1 MKNTIKYTLMA
12 TCISLASVQAWG
24 DQTNLVRNLEINL
37 VGIAQGSSTTA
48 GNVTTTSVD
57 KVKLE
62 TGDIVGAIGM
72 ATGNTFSPNAELV
85 VIMPLPSGSTTVAI
99 RDGGNSVNVTAFF
112 AQSYLSDV
120 VGNSTVHNRTGKA
133 NGSNYSMQ
141 QFTLQDSNAYQPLA
155 LHYVL
160 SGVAVEDFT
169 IPAIPGP
176 RSELSAE
183 VSGTGDS
190 NGKLLII
197 QGTIRITGRTVEV
210 VPGNS
215 GGPPA

>member
-57 KVKLE
+57 KVKVA
-62 TGDIVGAIGM
+62 TDDIIGAIGM
-72 ATGNTFSPNAELV
+72 VTGNNFSSNAELV
-85 VIMPLPSGSTTVAI
+85 VITPLSIGSTTVAI
-99 RDGGNSVNVTAFF
+99 RDGSNSVDVTAFF

-120 VGNSTVHNRTGKA
+120 VQQAAVNHKSGKA
-133 NGSNYSMQ
+133 HGSNYSVQ
-141 QFTLQDSNAYQPLA
+141 QFTLQDSSAYQPLA
-155 LHYVL
+155 LHYVV
-160 SGVAVEDFT
+160 SGVGVEDFT

-176 RSELSAE
+176 RSELSAQG
-183 VSGTGDS
+183 SGTGDS
-190 NGKLLII
+190 GGNLLII
-197 QGTIRITGRTVEV
+197 QGTISITGQTVEV
-210 VPGNS
+210 VAGG
-215 GGPPA
+215 GGPVD